1 MKNRTLIKNGLL
13 FSGCQDE
20 KAKIQDILILENGK
34 IGNIGIIEADE
45 EAHIIDAKGKWVV
58 PGFVDSH
65 THYDAELI
73 ASPGLKESARHGVT
87 SIILGVVQ

>member
-1 MKNRTLIKNGLL
+1 L

-20 KAKIQDILILENGK
+20 KAKIQDILILENGE
-34 IGNIGIIEADE
+34 IGNIRIIEADE
-45 EAHIIDAKGKWVV
+45 EAHIIDAKGRWVV